1 MTSIQINKKDLSL
14 KEGEREL
21 IDFNILPSNA
31 TVPQV
36 NWTSSDESVAEVSAN
51 GVVSAKKAGK
61 TVIRGVADKENN
73 ITVEVSVTVLSESK
87 DDQTGKMIIL
97 RQSASIVGASGKL

>member
-1 MTSIQINKKDLSL
+1 M
-14 KEGEREL
+14 
-21 IDFNILPSNA
+21 PSNA

-87 DDQTGKMIIL
+87 DDQTGKDDHTTTECKHSWSKWKTL
-97 RQSASIVGASGKL
+97 NKATVFKG

>member
-1 MTSIQINKKDLSL
+1 M

-87 DDQTGKMIIL
+87 DDQNRK
-97 RQSASIVGASGKL
+97 R

>member
-51 GVVSAKKAGK
+51 GVVSAKKDRK
-61 TVIRGVADKENN
+61 NSYKRCC
-73 ITVEVSVTVLSESK
+73 
-87 DDQTGKMIIL
+87 
-97 RQSASIVGASGKL
+97 R